1 MSWMS
6 NRSAMSRSRGAPGGG
21 GGVQETGAGQ
31 GTVGVILMGLVM
43 VNGVGVV
50 GRHYKSGVRTD
61 YDDDNEGC

>member
-1 MSWMS
+1 MS

-43 VNGVGVV
+43 VNGVGVGVV

-61 YDDDNEGC
+61 YDDDNKGC